1 MNITKKLLDRIKN
14 IPANSKLT
22 AQFDANATNLLQFN
36 VALNE
41 VISKIESS
49 EPVFVKCIKPN
60 ENSFSNQFVSNVAV
74 KQIRDAGLIE
84 YARTRKFNFPLKVE
98 FDAFVKRYQ
107 ALAKAL
113 NLSTDVLSPK
123 EVCFKIMQSYAVRN
137 FRLGATKVFIKYE
150 ELDALDKEQE
160 SLMSSNQG
168 GMVKPKLNAFTQQTQ
183 KLDTDQQNEQ
193 PRPLHYRGSNVNR
206 NKVNRKSDLAAENL
220 HDEQKSTQQPDSIQ
234 PKLEQE
240 YWWDVA
246 KVTSRDF
253 EIEQLQLRSRLE
265 IFKIIF
271 KLFAYVIFFMIVL
284 TSSVVSKLS
293 LFTMINAFKKENQPD
308 VYVARWAILIASAIS
323 VPYVW
328 STITHL
334 FTVLFSSQ
342 SGRPGFFIII
352 WVIFSLNLI
361 ILI

>member
-1 MNITKKLLDRIKN
+1 M
-14 IPANSKLT
+14 
-22 AQFDANATNLLQFN
+22 
-36 VALNE
+36 ALNE
-41 VISKIESS
+41 VISKIESA

-84 YARTRKFNFPLKVE
+84 YARTRKFNFPLKIDYDV
-98 FDAFVKRYQ
+98 FVRRYGT
-107 ALAKAL
+107 LAKAL
-113 NLSTDVLSPK
+113 SLSVDVMPVK
-123 EVCFKIMQSYAVRN
+123 DICFKIMQTFAVRN
-137 FRLGATKVFIKYE
+137 FRLGATKVFVKYE
-150 ELDALDKEQE
+150 EVDALDKEQE
-160 SLMSSNQG
+160 TLLNSQHGNGAASI
-168 GMVKPKLNAFTQQTQ
+168 KPKLNYANQEPLQQ
-183 KLDTDQQNEQ
+183 QQQQQ
-193 PRPLHYRGSNVNR
+193 PPLHYRGPNKQSNQVKPQPNR
-206 NKVNRKSDLAAENL
+206 MSSKPGDLGGGGD
-220 HDEQKSTQQPDSIQ
+220 DEKQPDSIQ

-271 KLFAYVIFFMIVL
+271 KLFAYVVFFMIVL
-284 TSSVVSKLS
+284 TSSVASKLS
-293 LFTMINAFKKENQPD
+293 LFTMINAFKKDAQPD
-308 VYVARWAILIASAIS
+308 VYVARWAILLASAIS
-323 VPYVW
+323 VPYAL

-352 WVIFSLNLI
+352 WV
-361 ILI
+361 